1 MKAMILAAGRG
12 ERLRP
17 LTDSTPKSLLAAQ
30 GKPLIAYHIE
40 RLARAGVR
48 QLIINTS
55 WLGEKIEA
63 YVGDGSR
70 FGVEVLWSR
79 EPQPLETGGGIRRA
93 LPLLGRDPF
102 LVVNSDIWT
111 DYPLEKLVAQ
121 DWSAEQDA
129 HLVLVPNPPHHQ
141 QGDFILDAAG
151 VVRHPRHGAATLTF
165 SGISILW
172 PEIFALHR
180 SGSEKFPLRDVLSG
194 SIDAGFVSGE
204 CYGGSWWDIGT
215 RERLEDLNTF
225 LKVR

>member
-12 ERLRP
+12 ARLRP
-17 LTDSTPKSLLAAQ
+17 LTDSTPKPLLIAH

-48 QLIINTS
+48 QLVINTS

-93 LPLLGRDPF
+93 LPLLGHDPF

-111 DYPLEKLVAQ
+111 DYPFEKLVAQ

-129 HLVLVPNPPHHQ
+129 YLVLVPNPPHHQ
-141 QGDFILDAAG
+141 RGDFILDAAG
-151 VVRHPRHGAATLTF
+151 VVRHSRHSAATLTF

-172 PEIFALHR
+172 PEIFALHPW
-180 SGSEKFPLRDVLSG
+180 GSEKFALRDVLSG
-194 SIDAGFVSGE
+194 SIDAGFVNGE
-204 CYGGSWWDIGT
+204 CYHGNWWDIGT
-215 RERLEDLNTF
+215 VERLQALDLF
-225 LKVR
+225 LNAG